1 MPYDTSNIN
10 YHADSQT
17 APGYFYKNNS
27 LVTITYIPIPPTIPP
42 TIPPPNY
49 LFLIDPLLPEG
60 LTIDTNNGLITGTTA
75 SNTLWDIE
83 YAVTISKIE
92 TLQPNSV
99 VATEY
104 FRIVNSTEPKF
115 TYLITSYTFKA
126 LTGSKFIT
134 ESPIIQAL
142 LWEND
147 YYFKLIP
154 PAGSNIALSIH
165 PKTGIIT
172 GTINTTEQIINSYKV
187 KIINKF
193 IEYEQ
198 TISIKTV
205 SPLPNII
212 YNGLGVI
219 LNDNIFEFIQ
229 GISGSLQTTSITT
242 EQSNNGMYS
251 ISGCNSATRL
261 PLGLLCDGITGTIFG
276 IPETISESRAYTITF
291 TNSFETKNV
300 VILLCVKRQY
310 RLTPS
315 LSYDVFITP
324 ELQMRKKAEC
334 LQHTSNKFNESK
346 KQKFYKLLTRGSNN
360 NIRSIECLS
369 RNLLIS
375 SSSSDVPGPPIN
387 LFYDPTIQLIGN
399 VTRIRPNNILPPS

>member
-1 MPYDTSNIN
+1 MPYVTNPN
-10 YHADSQT
+10 YHEDLPNS
-17 APGYFYKNNS
+17 PGYFYTTSSNVNIIYNNS
-27 LVTITYIPIPPTIPP
+27 LNTIAHSFSIAPSLNNT
-42 TIPPPNY
+42 
-49 LFLIDPLLPEG
+49 G
-60 LTIDTNNGLITGTTA
+60 LTIDMSNGSITGTT
-75 SNTLWDIE
+75 SSYKLSD
-83 YAVTISKIE
+83 
-92 TLQPNSV
+92 
-99 VATEY
+99 TEY
-104 FRIVNSTEPKF
+104 LITRTDTLSNSMFFTFRIVVSTVPIF
-115 TYLITSYTFKA
+115 TYLNSLYIFKI
-126 LTGSKFIT
+126 GEIINIPQ
-134 ESPIIQAL
+134 PIIQTS
-142 LWEND
+142 LWLND

-154 PAGSNIALSIH
+154 PTGSNIELSIH
-165 PKTGIIT
+165 PKN
-172 GTINTTEQIINSYKV
+172 GTITDIYNTTIPISLQYTV

-219 LNDNIFEFIQ
+219 LIDNIFEFIQ
-229 GISGSLQTTSITT
+229 GISGSLQTNSITT

-346 KQKFYKLLTRGSNN
+346 KQKLYKLITRGSNN

-369 RNLLIS
+369 RNLIS